1 MNDAG
6 IGGSSFT
13 RVDGKSNAHK
23 RNSDTIRI
31 VSIKHATARRQ
42 KPASSNRAGEAEA
55 SGGLEI
61 ASAAEA
67 FGGTLTAPSCPTF
80 TGVPHWAQ

>member
-1 MNDAG
+1 M
-6 IGGSSFT
+6 
-13 RVDGKSNAHK
+13 
-23 RNSDTIRI
+23 RI
-31 VSIKHATARRQ
+31 VSIRYATARRQ
-42 KPASSNRAGEAEA
+42 KPASSNCAGEAEA

-61 ASAAEA
+61 TSAAEA